1 MAEDTEV
8 LEGQVNDATA
18 ESTPTETPEL
28 AGTEAETTN
37 TVSEDGLSKET
48 KTPVNLDEEVS
59 FEVAGKSYTMKQAQI
74 VEALEKA
81 HVLAE
86 REKSISEKEK
96 FLNKD
101 YTQKSQANAQFRKA
115 VETTFG
121 RFPEND
127 ELNALGKLWKQYFQ
141 NPQAKQLIDR
151 VLTGQFE
158 EGNGSVQSKVDPYVR
173 SLEQKIADLEERHNT
188 FASSLT
194 EREQMAQNAESQK
207 LWGNWVKS
215 KDSQGIKITTEVD
228 QKMAPF
234 VSAIRQANP
243 DLSSEQVLDEA
254 YKHATIDQLKQDVA
268 KQTLVSADKA
278 KKQGIIKITPKG
290 GTSNDASK
298 SYKQMLMENQ

>member
-298 SYKQMLMENQ
+298 SYKQMLMEIQ